1 MASATSQRYLIEHI
15 YSSWL
20 FLLCTV
26 SYRSTDLSQKDTKLS
41 KALSTPVNSN
51 MLPLE
56 LCNQYE
62 ISNNNLL
69 QNSAFPL
76 AKIQQQQLFDQK
88 IFNINQASAL
98 HELKMQFQMLANQGN
113 LA

>member
-1 MASATSQRYLIEHI
+1 MAKA
-15 YSSWL
+15 
-20 FLLCTV
+20 LLKV
-26 SYRSTDLSQKDTKLS
+26 DAIKASNSVDLSQKDTKLS

-76 AKIQQQQLFDQK
+76 AFINNRIQQQQLFDQK